1 MITLKEVV
9 LSMNTIES
17 TKKWQEDEALRRFRL
32 IAPILDESLDPAK
45 RLQIRKEIAEKNAVT
60 TRSLYRYEAAYR
72 AEGFAGLKPMN
83 REQRRSSAFPENF
96 DELVGEAIQLKRE
109 VPARS
114 VAQIILIL
122 EMEGLVAP
130 GILKRSTLQRYL
142 YDAGFGKKQMK
153 KYAEARSSSSRR
165 FCKAHRMQLA
175 QADIKYIMKL
185 PIGPNGKM
193 IQCYICSIIDDHSKM
208 ILGTGVYDNQE
219 AAIVEDVYRRA
230 ILSFGAFEA
239 TYVDNGSQFIS
250 KELVDA
256 LSRLGI
262 RHLRAKPYSG
272 QSKGKI
278 EVYNRLINSY
288 ITECRVQKVRTLEEA
303 RHWWTLFVED
313 YYHDKPHEGI
323 REYYRSQ
330 GVNVPSEGITPRQE
344 FNRDSRPLKYLDAG
358 IVGQAFL
365 HHDTREVDKGACI
378 SFEGRKY
385 EVSSALIGATVEIS
399 WDPMASGTITVSY
412 PGMKPFLAKP
422 LVIREFSDPKPELPQ
437 SMLPEDVECS
447 RFLQGLQKVHDR
459 KRVHSTNAIS
469 FGEYRK
475 EADGNV

>member
-1 MITLKEVV
+1 MIT
-9 LSMNTIES
+9 
-17 TKKWQEDEALRRFRL
+17 
-32 IAPILDESLDPAK
+32 
-45 RLQIRKEIAEKNAVT
+45 RK
-60 TRSLYRYEAAYR
+60 
-72 AEGFAGLKPMN
+72 P
-83 REQRRSSAFPENF
+83 RSSKTYTA
-96 DELVGEAIQLKRE
+96 
-109 VPARS
+109 ARS
-114 VAQIILIL
+114 FPMALL
-122 EMEGLVAP
+122 MP
-130 GILKRSTLQRYL
+130 HMS
-142 YDAGFGKKQMK
+142 
-153 KYAEARSSSSRR
+153 
-165 FCKAHRMQLA
+165 
-175 QADIKYIMKL
+175 
-185 PIGPNGKM
+185 
-193 IQCYICSIIDDHSKM
+193 
-208 ILGTGVYDNQE
+208 
-219 AAIVEDVYRRA
+219 
-230 ILSFGAFEA
+230 
-239 TYVDNGSQFIS
+239 NGSQFIS

-288 ITECRVQKVRTLEEA
+288 INECRAQKVRTLEEA

-323 REYYRSQ
+323 REYYKSQ
-330 GVNVPSEGITPRQE
+330 GIDVPAEGITPRQE

-399 WDPMASGTITVSY
+399 WDPMASETVTVSY
-412 PGMKPFLAKP
+412 PGTKPFLAKP
-422 LVIREFSDPKPELPQ
+422 LTIGEFSDPKPELPQ
-437 SMLPEDVECS
+437 SMLPEEVECS

-459 KRVHSTNAIS
+459 KRVHNTNAIS

-475 EADGNV
+475 EAALR